1 MHGFPHSCVSIGLIS
16 FKRPILG
23 VIYNPSLD
31 QLYTGYKNGGSYLT
45 LRGRPPVRLPLANPP
60 RPLPNLSQALLGTCL
75 SSFPFGDPKSQK
87 HERLIAKPCKA
98 SNGAQTARWSW

>member
-45 LRGRPPVRLPLANPP
+45 LRGLPAVRLPLANPP
-60 RPLPNLSQALLGTCL
+60 RPLPNLSQALLGAY
-75 SSFPFGDPKSQK
+75 SSSPSVVRISRSTRG
-87 HERLIAKPCKA
+87 
-98 SNGAQTARWSW
+98 